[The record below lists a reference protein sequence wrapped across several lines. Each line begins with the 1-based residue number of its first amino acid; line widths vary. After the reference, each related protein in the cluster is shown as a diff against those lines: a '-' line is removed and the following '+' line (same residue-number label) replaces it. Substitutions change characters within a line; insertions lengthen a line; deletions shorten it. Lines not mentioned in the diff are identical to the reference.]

1 MKDTRTENPMSIK
14 KLARQ
19 GDLLFVKI
27 DKKSIPENA
36 KPVDNNV
43 LALGEVTGHSH
54 RAEGALVME
63 QPSGQK
69 FVYAKNGW
77 TVVHDEHD
85 PINLSKGVWEVRR
98 QQEYEPEGVRM
109 VAD

>member
-1 MKDTRTENPMSIK
+1 MSVR

-19 GDLLFVKI
+19 GDLLFIKV
-27 DKKSIPENA
+27 DKKNTPSDAVRA
-36 KPVDNNV
+36 KTNV

-54 RAEGALVME
+54 RAEGAAVLE

-69 FVYAKNGW
+69 FVEAKNDW

-85 PINLSKGVWEVRR
+85 PITLSRGTWEVRR
-98 QQEYEPEGVRM
+98 QQEYEPTGIRL